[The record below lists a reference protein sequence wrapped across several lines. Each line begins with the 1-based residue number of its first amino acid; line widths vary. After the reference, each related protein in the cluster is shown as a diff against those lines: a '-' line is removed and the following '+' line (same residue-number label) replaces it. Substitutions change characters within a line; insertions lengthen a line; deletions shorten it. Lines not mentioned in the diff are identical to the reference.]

1 MEPARDEPAES
12 QPSAG
17 SLALDLTPGERCF
30 AAEYFAG
37 EQAGNATRAYLAVH
51 PGSSYN
57 TASVEASVLLKQPNI
72 RGYLEE
78 LHANATALCAQKM
91 IPWVDLL
98 PLAQTVIVATAQG
111 KLRNRI
117 SFEAAVY
124 LVNRVMGT
132 PTNVSSQDILVR
144 DERRI
149 TEAIKS
155 YARRVTERHRGNGQ
169 EVMSREVK

>member
-1 MEPARDEPAES
+1 MAQAREEPTES

-17 SLALDLTPGERCF
+17 SLALNLTPSERRF

-57 TASVEASVLLKQPNI
+57 TASIEASDLLKQPNV
-72 RGYLEE
+72 RTYLEE
-78 LHANATALCAQKM
+78 LHANATALSVQKM

-98 PLAQTVIVATAQG
+98 PLAQSVIVATAQG

-117 SFEAAVY
+117 AFEAAVY
-124 LVNRVMGT
+124 LSNRVLGT
-132 PTNVSSQDILVR
+132 PTNVSSQDVLIR

-155 YARRVTERHRGNGQ
+155 YARRVTDLHRGHDR

>member
-1 MEPARDEPAES
+1 MEHAVGDPIES

-17 SLALDLTPGERCF
+17 SLALSLSPSERRF

-37 EQAGNATRAYLAVH
+37 EAAGNGTRAYMAVH

-57 TASVEASVLLKQPNI
+57 TASVEASVLLKQPNVQK
-72 RGYLEE
+72 YLEE
-78 LHANATALCAQKM
+78 LHTDATALSVQKM
-91 IPWVDLL
+91 VPWADLL
-98 PLAQTVIVATAQG
+98 PLAQSVIVATAQG
-111 KLRNRI
+111 KLRNRA
-117 SFEAAVY
+117 SFDAAVY

-132 PTNVSSQDILVR
+132 PTNVSSQDVLIR

-155 YARRVTERHRGNGQ
+155 YARRVSDLQSDHG
-169 EVMSREVK
+169 REVVNR